1 MAGGSGI
8 SASFCWSFNRI
19 ALRLIEHGGPRSQVK
34 SVFKSEWRNVET
46 VETGSREILI
56 RECIDRVLEL
66 EEDVELVEADLS
78 GSSRSGLLRV
88 YIYTHAGVTVE
99 DCTRISRRLS
109 REIDHE
115 EELLGSLSIE
125 VSSPGLDRKL
135 QTRRDFEMAI
145 GEVLKLKIEEDGGS
159 RAVIGRLTEV
169 GEDSLLLD
177 PPPAESGSTKK
188 KNENEP
194 KRISLSSV
202 LEGSIE
208 VLM

>member
-1 MAGGSGI
+1 M
-8 SASFCWSFNRI
+8 
-19 ALRLIEHGGPRSQVK
+19 
-34 SVFKSEWRNVET
+34 
-46 VETGSREILI
+46 ETGSREILI